1 MRAGVFTLLV
11 RLQVRDAHVYD
22 AKLDN
27 TTVPRLFRLFNSWET
42 QGRASV
48 LGEFGGYGLNIAGH
62 MLLPP
67 DKVLPH
73 E

>member
-1 MRAGVFTLLV
+1 MSMLL
-11 RLQVRDAHVYD
+11 LGQQVRDAHVYN

-27 TTVPRLFRLFNSWET
+27 TTVPALFHSWET

-48 LGEFGGYGLNIAGH
+48 LGEFGGYGLDVAGH
-62 MLLPP
+62 MLLPG
-67 DKVLPH
+67 KVLPH